1 MPSEVARHRLPAALP
16 LDPLALVSP
25 AVDEPDEELADDVLE
40 DEEPA
45 DELPDPGVDALV
57 DGADEVVLLT
67 DAGAVVDGEPA
78 EFELPQA
85 ASSANGLM
93 RAAAESARRVVF
105 IQEKTTMGLMRLAPA
120 PGPAVRR

>member
-1 MPSEVARHRLPAALP
+1 MLSEVARHRLPAALP

-25 AVDEPDEELADDVLE
+25 AVDEPDEEPADDVLE

-67 DAGAVVDGEPA
+67 DAGAAVDGEPE

>member
-16 LDPLALVSP
+16 PDPLALVSA
-25 AVDEPDEELADDVLE
+25 AVDEPDEEPADDVLE

-67 DAGAVVDGEPA
+67 DAGAVVDDEPA

-105 IQEKTTMGLMRLAPA
+105 IR
-120 PGPAVRR
+120 